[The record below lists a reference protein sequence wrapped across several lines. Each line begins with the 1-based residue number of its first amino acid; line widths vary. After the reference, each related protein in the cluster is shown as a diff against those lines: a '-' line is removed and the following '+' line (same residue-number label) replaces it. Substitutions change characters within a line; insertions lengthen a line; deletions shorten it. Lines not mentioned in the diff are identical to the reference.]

1 MSEQPQDGAP
11 PPRGIGAK
19 LAAFA
24 NALNDNVVGSP
35 WTLLTAIIL
44 VIGADVLI
52 PVQGFSK
59 WNVTTG
65 LFFNTQSSNIE
76 LITGV
81 AAVVA
86 VVSVR
91 RAQKQQ
97 HKELKDHRAET
108 ARLHKRIDDLLHHR
122 PPAAP
127 ASVEKTFSKT
137 PDGGSEAK

>member
-1 MSEQPQDGAP
+1 MSEQPQDPAGGSGA
-11 PPRGIGAK
+11 GAR
-19 LAAFA
+19 LARFA
-24 NALNDNVVGSP
+24 NWLNDNIVGSP

-91 RAQKQQ
+91 RAQRQQ

-108 ARLHKRIDDLLHHR
+108 AKLHRRLDELLHHR

-127 ASVEKTFSKT
+127 ASAEKVLGKS
-137 PDGGSEAK
+137 PDGNL